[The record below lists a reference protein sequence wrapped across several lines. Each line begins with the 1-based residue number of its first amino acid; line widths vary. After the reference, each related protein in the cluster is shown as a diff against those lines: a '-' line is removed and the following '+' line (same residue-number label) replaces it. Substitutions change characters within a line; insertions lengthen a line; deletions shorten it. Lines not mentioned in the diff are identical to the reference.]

1 MLQPQRQLLCLYATN
16 IQPTNRFLGE
26 RVISHSAVVVAKT
39 RAIRLFRKDFD
50 GSLFPFLWDV
60 SHHPCVDKLA
70 VKATEGSCHSGEQA
84 WEKLLFFLKMSRF
97 EYLVLFTSSEK
108 KKNPGVWDRLE
119 CCIVRNA
126 MASKFAGTV
135 RTTRVVPGECVYHI
149 KQ

>member
-50 GSLFPFLWDV
+50 GSLFPLLWDV

-108 KKNPGVWDRLE
+108 KKILASGIAWSVVSSETPWLRNLP
-119 CCIVRNA
+119 VRSGQPESCRANA
-126 MASKFAGTV
+126 
-135 RTTRVVPGECVYHI
+135 
-149 KQ
+149 